1 MSNFIDKQVV
11 HMFELRKELD
21 EKDRE
26 LMKLE
31 NKEELNECHEYVTKH
46 LEDLIYVKKNE
57 SNYLLI

>member
-1 MSNFIDKQVV
+1 
-11 HMFELRKELD
+11 MFELRKELD